1 MRTVSRTANDE
12 FGLNLVALRPRLQ
25 AYARRLSRDA
35 DQADDLVQET
45 MLRAW
50 ASRLRFTPGTS
61 MSAWT
66 YTILR
71 NLFLSGTRRWRFES
85 AYDEQS
91 AELRTAQEARQQD
104 IVELGFVA
112 KQVEQLPPSQARS
125 LRLVA
130 IEGLSYDDVAAR
142 TGLSIGTVKAQVS
155 RARKALS
162 TSSSFE
168 IKLDQTDPIPP
179 GPPATEERATSNNL
193 REAWADAKRTGQTLV
208 IG

>member
-1 MRTVSRTANDE
+1 MRTAPNTANDE
-12 FGLNLVALRPRLQ
+12 FGLNLVALEPRLQ

-50 ASRLRFTPGTS
+50 AARLRFTPGTS

-71 NLFLSGTRRWRFES
+71 NLFLSGTRRRRFEG

-91 AELRTAQEARQQD
+91 AELRNAQAAGQQD
-104 IVELGFVA
+104 IVELGFIA
-112 KQVEQLPPSQARS
+112 RQVNQLPPSQARS

-130 IEGLSYDDVAAR
+130 IEGLSYDDAAAH
-142 TGLSIGTVKAQVS
+142 TGLPIGTVKAQVS

-168 IKLDQTDPIPP
+168 IKLDQIDAV
-179 GPPATEERATSNNL
+179 PPASPAVGERATSEGL
-193 REAWADAKRTGQTLV
+193 RNAWAEAKRRGKTLV